1 MNSSERSSQLTVMM
15 ICWSLA
21 ELGSAHQVDL
31 APQSLPRLTN
41 RFSQINN
48 KDFLT
53 LCCVLSSVTNRQ
65 TDKISLVSLL
75 SSH

>member
-48 KDFLT
+48 KHFLT
-53 LCCVLSSVTNRQ
+53 LLY
-65 TDKISLVSLL
+65 L
-75 SSH
+75 